1 MIRVVLRTKTPKLA
15 LVAMIPAAL
24 LCGCSRTDSK
34 FDSKEWKAGGASY
47 RGTMVQDLTER
58 GLLIGRTR
66 TEVAELLG
74 KPDMC
79 GVSDE
84 GGPTVVPA
92 DCSDEKVDWY
102 GYNVV
107 TIPRCHFW
115 KCYLNVNFGPD
126 THRVEDLAVS
136 D

>member
-1 MIRVVLRTKTPKLA
+1 MLNTKTPKLV
-15 LVAMIPAAL
+15 LVTMIPAAL
-24 LCGCSRTDSK
+24 LCGCGRTDSK
-34 FDSKEWKAGGASY
+34 FDSKEWKTGGASY
-47 RGTMVQDLTER
+47 RGAMLPDLTER

-79 GVSDE
+79 GAANGDE
-84 GGPTVVPA
+84 PTVVPA
-92 DCSDEKVDWY
+92 NCSDEKVNWY

-107 TIPRCHFW
+107 TIPRCYFW
-115 KCYLNVNFGPD
+115 KCYLNVNFDPG
-126 THRVEDLAVS
+126 TNRVEGIAVS